1 MYILEY
7 SNISNYGD
15 SVTQTL
21 EVGWKLKNRAASED
35 EGGLGQRA
43 FTASGQCRCCE
54 RRHGIQAPGRF
65 PLAGQVPSSGSAQL
79 GRESG

>member
-1 MYILEY
+1 MYIVEY
-7 SNISNYGD
+7 SNIGNYGD
-15 SVTQTL
+15 SATRTF

-43 FTASGQCRCCE
+43 FTASGQWQRCE

-65 PLAGQVPSSGSAQL
+65 PLARQVPSSG
-79 GRESG
+79 